1 MRTIIIILCLLSP
14 ALNAVSQKLAE
25 AKAAAAPSA
34 SAAFQWSETTYDF
47 VKTTVGIPVSFEFR
61 FKNTGMS
68 PLVISSAKATCGCT
82 VTAYTKEPI
91 LHGAMGFVKATYDAA
106 KTGVYSKTV
115 TVTANTPEGVVQLT
129 VKGEIIGK

>member
-1 MRTIIIILCLLSP
+1 MKTIIIILCVLSP
-14 ALNAVSQKLAE
+14 ALSAFSQQLAD
-25 AKAAAAPSA
+25 AKAAAA

-47 VKTTVGIPVSFEFR
+47 GKTTVGVPVSFEFR
-61 FKNTGMS
+61 FKNTGLS

-129 VKGEIIGK
+129 VKGEIIDK